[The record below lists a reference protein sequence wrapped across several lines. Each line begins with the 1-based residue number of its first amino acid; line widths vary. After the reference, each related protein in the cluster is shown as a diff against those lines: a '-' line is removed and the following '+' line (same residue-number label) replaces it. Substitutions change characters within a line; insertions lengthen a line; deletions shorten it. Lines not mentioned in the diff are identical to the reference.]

1 MYKHI
6 LISTDGSE
14 VAQKGL
20 DHGLSLAKEIG
31 AKVSVITV
39 TESFPVYASAGAGVG
54 AGWVPIE
61 MADYDKVQDEFA
73 NRVFAGAKQA
83 AEQHGVAVETIHV
96 RNAQPAEAILE
107 TAKAQGCD
115 LIVMASHGRRG
126 LGRVLLGSQTSE
138 VVTRSPLPVLVVR

>member
-96 RNAQPAEAILE
+96 RNAQPAEAMVNMAMPHRITGLRPKLSDS
-107 TAKAQGCD
+107 APWNRFMKANPN
-115 LIVMASHGRRG
+115 R
-126 LGRVLLGSQTSE
+126 
-138 VVTRSPLPVLVVR
+138 

>member
-20 DHGLSLAKEIG
+20 DHGLSLAKAIG

-39 TESFPVYASAGAGVG
+39 TESFPVYASAGAGIG

-61 MADYDKVQDEFA
+61 MADYNKAQDEFT
-73 NRVFAGAKQA
+73 NGVFAGAKQA
-83 AEQHGVAVETIHV
+83 AEQHGVAIETVHI

-126 LGRVLLGSQTSE
+126 LGRLLLGSQTSE
-138 VVTRSPLPVLVVR
+138 VVTRSPVPVLVVR

>member
-126 LGRVLLGSQTSE
+126 LGRLLLGSQTSE

>member
-54 AGWVPIE
+54 AGWVPVE
-61 MADYDKVQDEFA
+61 MADYNTVQDEFT
-73 NRVFAGAKQA
+73 NGVFARAKQA
-83 AEQHGVAVETIHV
+83 AEQHGVAIETIHI

-107 TAKAQGCD
+107 TAKTQGCD

-126 LGRVLLGSQTSE
+126 LGRLLLGSQTSE
-138 VVTRSPLPVLVVR
+138 VVTRSPVPVLVVR

>member
-14 VAQKGL
+14 VAQKGV
-20 DHGLSLAKEIG
+20 DHGMALAKAVG
-31 AKVSVITV
+31 AKAVVITV
-39 TESFPVYASAGAGVG
+39 TEAFPVFASAGAGVG

-61 MADYDKVQDEFA
+61 MADYDKIQGEYAD
-73 NRVFAGAKQA
+73 RVLASAKQTADQNGVA
-83 AEQHGVAVETIHV
+83 AETLHI
-96 RNAQPAEAILE
+96 RNASPAEAIID
-107 TAKAQGCD
+107 TAKARGCD

-126 LGRVLLGSQTSE
+126 LGRLLLGSQTSE

>member
-126 LGRVLLGSQTSE
+126 LGRLLLGSQTSE
-138 VVTRSPLPVLVVR
+138 VLTYSSVPVLVVR

>member
-1 MYKHI
+1 
-6 LISTDGSE
+6 
-14 VAQKGL
+14 
-20 DHGLSLAKEIG
+20 
-31 AKVSVITV
+31 
-39 TESFPVYASAGAGVG
+39 
-54 AGWVPIE
+54 

-126 LGRVLLGSQTSE
+126 LGRLLLGSQTSE

>member
-20 DHGLSLAKEIG
+20 DHGLALAKEIG
-31 AKVSVITV
+31 AQVSIITV
-39 TESFPVYASAGAGVG
+39 TESFPVYASAGAGIG

-73 NRVFAGAKQA
+73 NRVFTVAQQA
-83 AEQHGVAVETIHV
+83 ADQRGVAVETVHI
-96 RNAQPAEAILE
+96 RNAQPAESIIE
-107 TAKAQGCD
+107 TAKARGCD

-126 LGRVLLGSQTSE
+126 LGRLLLGSQTSE

>member
-20 DHGLSLAKEIG
+20 DHGLALAKEIN
-31 AKVSVITV
+31 AQVSVITV

-73 NRVFAGAKQA
+73 NRVFASVKQA
-83 AEQHGVAVETIHV
+83 AAQQGVAVETVHI
-96 RNAQPAEAILE
+96 RNAQPAEAIIE
-107 TAKAQGCD
+107 TAKARGCD

-126 LGRVLLGSQTSE
+126 LGRLLLGSQTSE

>member
-20 DHGLSLAKEIG
+20 DHGLALAKAIG
-31 AKVSVITV
+31 AQVSIITV

-73 NRVFAGAKQA
+73 NRVFAAAKQA
-83 AEQHGVAVETIHV
+83 AEQHGIAVETVHI
-96 RNAQPAEAILE
+96 RNAQPAEAIIE
-107 TAKAQGCD
+107 TAKARGCD

-126 LGRVLLGSQTSE
+126 LGRLLLGSQTSE

>member
-31 AKVSVITV
+31 AKVSIITV

-126 LGRVLLGSQTSE
+126 LGRLLLGSQTSE

>member
-83 AEQHGVAVETIHV
+83 AEQHGVAVETIHI

-126 LGRVLLGSQTSE
+126 LGRLLLGSQTSE

>member
-39 TESFPVYASAGAGVG
+39 TESVPVYASAGAGVG

-126 LGRVLLGSQTSE
+126 LGRLLLGSQTSE

>member
-126 LGRVLLGSQTSE
+126 LGRLLLGSQTSE
-138 VVTRSPLPVLVVR
+138 VVTRSPVPVLVVR

>member
-1 MYKHI
+1 MYKRI

-61 MADYDKVQDEFA
+61 MADYDKMFGED
-73 NRVFAGAKQA
+73 
-83 AEQHGVAVETIHV
+83 
-96 RNAQPAEAILE
+96 
-107 TAKAQGCD
+107 D
-115 LIVMASHGRRG
+115 D
-126 LGRVLLGSQTSE
+126 
-138 VVTRSPLPVLVVR
+138 